1 MFLPNFLPHSIL
13 HSTSVGID
21 LSKLLFLAGCN
32 ANGAKCNI
40 KLDKAPIFQKLE
52 IV

>member
-1 MFLPNFLPHSIL
+1 MN
-13 HSTSVGID
+13 VGIN
-21 LSKLLFLAGCN
+21 LSKLLFLVGCN

-40 KLDKAPIFQKLE
+40 KLDEALIFQKLE